1 MFGSKNLLIT
11 GGTGYF
17 GRSFVKYCIKNK
29 LRFKKIII
37 FSRDEFKQYEMQKI
51 YNPKKY
57 KVLRYFLGDIRDKD
71 RLITA
76 FNEIDFVIHAAAL
89 KHVPA
94 AEYNPIEFVKTNI
107 FGSQNIIEASI
118 YNNVKKVVALS
129 TDKAAS
135 PLNLYGATKLCLEKL
150 FISANNVVGNKDIK
164 FSCVRYGNV
173 LGSRGSVLPLFLEQ
187 NKNQDFFTITDS
199 KMTRF
204 NIMIDDA
211 IKMVLYSLKSKNNS
225 DIIVPKIPSIKI
237 TDLAKAINPK
247 KKVKFI
253 GIRPGEKLHEELL
266 TSEESL
272 KTYDN
277 GRYYIIQ
284 HQNPLAKK
292 VKKFKNLNLKFGYNS
307 LNNKFLSL
315 TQIKSC
321 LNRLVNEKN

>member
-1 MFGSKNLLIT
+1 MFNSKNLVIT

-29 LRFKKIII
+29 LNFKKVII

-51 YNPKKY
+51 YDPKKY
-57 KVLRYFLGDIRDKD
+57 KFLRYFLGDIRDQD
-71 RLITA
+71 RLKTA
-76 FNEIDFVIHAAAL
+76 FNDVDFVIHAAAL

-118 YNNVKKVVALS
+118 NNNVKKVVALS

-150 FISANNVVGNKDIK
+150 FVSANNVVGNKDIK

-187 NKNQDFFTITDS
+187 NKNQDFFTITDK

-211 IKMVLYSLKSKNNS
+211 IKMVLYSLKSKNSS
-225 DIIVPKIPSIKI
+225 DIIIPKIPSIKI

-247 KKVKFI
+247 KSVKYI

-277 GRYYIIQ
+277 GKYYIIQ
-284 HQNPLAKK
+284 HYNPLKK
-292 VKKFKNLNLKFGYNS
+292 NIKKFKSVNLKFGYNS
-307 LNNKFLSL
+307 FNNKFLSL
-315 TQIKSC
+315 SQIKSC
-321 LNRLVNEKN
+321 LNRLINEKN